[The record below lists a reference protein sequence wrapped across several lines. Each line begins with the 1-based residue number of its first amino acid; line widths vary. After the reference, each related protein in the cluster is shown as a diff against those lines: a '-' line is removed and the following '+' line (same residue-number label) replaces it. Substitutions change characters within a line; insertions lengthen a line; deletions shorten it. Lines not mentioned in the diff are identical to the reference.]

1 MDVYFQPFDLDGEGA
16 FGVFGHL
23 EEPFAAEFHAAF
35 PGGETGVVGER
46 RSAVEPDRRAVGQ
59 PGLRLAFEGAEP
71 LFRRLCGGT
80 EEVGAGCE
88 KGHGDCRGDS
98 YGHLQQVAPATFREL
113 VRMRNFVGSDPLLQ
127 LPPQP
132 VAVRLVSRGP
142 LLYFAP
148 YAGQVVVEAAVF
160 RFGGPSVEF
169 ALFGLA
175 ERAFEGADQKVPGMV
190 VRIHGLLS
198 FPL

>member
-1 MDVYFQPFDLDGEGA
+1 MSVDPPWSQ
-16 FGVFGHL
+16 
-23 EEPFAAEFHAAF
+23 
-35 PGGETGVVGER
+35 T
-46 RSAVEPDRRAVGQ
+46 VEPSES
-59 PGLRLAFEGAEP
+59 LRLAFEGAEP
-71 LFRRLCGGT
+71 LFRRLCGGA

-98 YGHLQQVAPATFREL
+98 YGHLQQVAPATFRKL

>member
-1 MDVYFQPFDLDGEGA
+1 MKG
-16 FGVFGHL
+16 
-23 EEPFAAEFHAAF
+23 
-35 PGGETGVVGER
+35 
-46 RSAVEPDRRAVGQ
+46 RRAVGE
-59 PGLRLAFEGAEP
+59 PRLRLAFEGAEP
-71 LFRRLCGGT
+71 LFRRLCGGA

-98 YGHLQQVAPATFREL
+98 YGHLQQVAPATFRKL

-142 LLYFAP
+142 LL
-148 YAGQVVVEAAVF
+148 
-160 RFGGPSVEF
+160 
-169 ALFGLA
+169 GLA

>member
-1 MDVYFQPFDLDGEGA
+1 
-16 FGVFGHL
+16 
-23 EEPFAAEFHAAF
+23 
-35 PGGETGVVGER
+35 
-46 RSAVEPDRRAVGQ
+46 
-59 PGLRLAFEGAEP
+59 
-71 LFRRLCGGT
+71 
-80 EEVGAGCE
+80 
-88 KGHGDCRGDS
+88 
-98 YGHLQQVAPATFREL
+98 
-113 VRMRNFVGSDPLLQ
+113 MRNFVGSDPLLQ

-198 FPL
+198 FLL